1 MKSPNTKIESF
12 CRERR
17 SFSVSPTVSFDNS
30 QCIPLTEEE
39 KKEKNYY
46 GAVIKDMT
54 KELFMSFDDIIKH
67 VNYTLV
73 SHLRTILKVSM
84 TEEERE
90 DIIQRFLDVT
100 FKEFT
105 LMYDKGE
112 YNFRKFFKL
121 DTMDKDIAEFVAR
134 GGNEKKEE
142 VSKVIEEEFEKAK
155 KKFFEEYRRMIKL
168 TLEIQIQKEIY
179 EYSNKKE
186 DDKNKINISD
196 SLEMIKKS
204 FNDKPDFT
212 VLEHN
217 LKYINEQY
225 DQMNQ
230 FIDEQ
235 LDK

>member
-1 MKSPNTKIESF
+1 
-12 CRERR
+12 
-17 SFSVSPTVSFDNS
+17 
-30 QCIPLTEEE
+30 
-39 KKEKNYY
+39 
-46 GAVIKDMT
+46 
-54 KELFMSFDDIIKH
+54 
-67 VNYTLV
+67 
-73 SHLRTILKVSM
+73 
-84 TEEERE
+84 
-90 DIIQRFLDVT
+90 
-100 FKEFT
+100 
-105 LMYDKGE
+105 
-112 YNFRKFFKL
+112 
-121 DTMDKDIAEFVAR
+121 
-134 GGNEKKEE
+134 
-142 VSKVIEEEFEKAK
+142 
-155 KKFFEEYRRMIKL
+155 MIKL
-168 TLEIQIQKEIY
+168 TLEIQIQKEIH